1 MRYHKVNLEQ
11 TSIRELN
18 QQLHTLQAHDNYWQI
33 NNSNGGHNIAIGLRQ
48 HAQIEIYGSV
58 GYYCGGLN
66 QNADLTIYGHAGAGV
81 AENILS
87 GSVRIHGNVA
97 QYAAASGQ
105 GGLVVIDGNAGAR
118 CGIAMKGV
126 DIVVKGSVGYMS
138 AFMAQKGHLV
148 IGGNAADGLGES
160 LYDALIFIAG
170 RTKELG
176 QGCIE
181 LPMDEARLSILKNLL
196 DRAEFVLPAS
206 QFRCYGPLHHR
217 LNPIPSMISS
227 IAETQDMV

>member
-1 MRYHKVNLEQ
+1 MRYYKVNLEQ

-18 QQLHTLQAHDNYWQI
+18 QQLHTLQEHDSCWQI
-33 NNSNGGHNIAIGLRQ
+33 NHPNGGHNIAVGLRQ
-48 HAQIEIYGSV
+48 AAQIEIYGSV

-66 QNADLTIYGHAGAGV
+66 QHADLTIYGHAGAGV

-105 GGLVVIDGNAGAR
+105 GGLVVIDGDASAR

-138 AFMAQKGHLV
+138 AFMAQQGHLV
-148 IGGNAADGLGES
+148 IGGDADEGLGES
-160 LYDALIFIAG
+160 LYDAVIFIAG
-170 RTKELG
+170 HAEGLG
-176 QGCIE
+176 QGCVE
-181 LPMDEARLSILKNLL
+181 LPMDEARLSTLQQLL
-196 DRAEFVLPAS
+196 ARAEFALPAS
-206 QFRCYGPLHHR
+206 RFRCYGPLRHR
-217 LNPIPSMISS
+217 LNPTPIM
-227 IAETQDMV
+227 AEMQDMA